1 MSKLHSTDCCKD
13 ANSCGKKE
21 IIIKQVKIDWC
32 SSVFGSETVSKI
44 TSDIRT
50 LSVTEYVLKV
60 QAGGVVLSLFLSGG
74 CSSVSKKN
82 L

>member
-32 SSVFGSETVSKI
+32 ASVFGSETVSKSQEI
-44 TSDIRT
+44 YARR
-50 LSVTEYVLKV
+50 V
-60 QAGGVVLSLFLSGG
+60 
-74 CSSVSKKN
+74 
-82 L
+82 